1 MKTPAP
7 AAKKAVVKRP
17 TAARPPRCCA
27 KSRSKARPCR
37 PKSIGYATASC
48 KTVARTPPSEILL
61 TIQAVK
67 QMQVELSSLAQVV
80 EAIGERLAR
89 LETRLDAPKK
99 G

>member
-1 MKTPAP
+1 
-7 AAKKAVVKRP
+7 
-17 TAARPPRCCA
+17 
-27 KSRSKARPCR
+27 
-37 PKSIGYATASC
+37 
-48 KTVARTPPSEILL
+48 VARTPPSEILL